1 MRSFKKIK
9 KYNDDF
15 YYFSKPDREKIA
27 ISLYKRKIDF
37 IDNFCSIRDVKV
49 FHFLQPDLFF
59 KKKKSDY
66 EKKYEQ
72 FASEKKE
79 FTMNQFNLI
88 KKELF
93 NSQNKNSSSFFYD
106 LLDCFDGYDE
116 TIFFLIKIMLLIR
129 AIIL

>member
-1 MRSFKKIK
+1 MLKFFIF
-9 KYNDDF
+9 YNF
-15 YYFSKPDREKIA
+15 IYF
-27 ISLYKRKIDF
+27 L
-37 IDNFCSIRDVKV
+37 
-49 FHFLQPDLFF
+49 

-79 FTMNQFNLI
+79 FTMNQFFLI

-116 TIFFLIKIMLLIR
+116 TIFFDKNHKLIR
-129 AIIL
+129 L